1 VNPCPVCDKEH
12 IINIA
17 KEIDSYETSCLPY
30 EDCCTVFTPKH
41 PVTKP
46 RIDRA
51 EQAEQ
56 YLDTENLIEEAITN
70 VEIIEI

>member
-1 VNPCPVCDKEH
+1 MRTV
-12 IINIA
+12 A
-17 KEIDSYETSCLPY
+17 
-30 EDCCTVFTPKH
+30 VFTPKH

-56 YLDTENLIEEAITN
+56 YLDTENLIEEAISN
-70 VEIIEI
+70 VEVIEI